1 MISRTSTNLPST
13 PTSRWSGRR
22 SSRCGALLL
31 SATVTLG
38 LVAIPTIAGAS
49 SFPAVAASTCSRIST
64 ASVAAIVGHP
74 VPAGTFSANKVK
86 ASKADDEISA
96 VVTSCL
102 YGSAKSVTALGQDV
116 IIGFEVTSKPVTG
129 SELKQSLSQAEA
141 LKFVFKPY
149 SGLGMKA
156 FYYTF
161 TDSGI
166 AIQGIEA
173 INGTTI
179 YAAALYTK
187 APAAPKLAAL
197 VRLAEKLK

>member
-1 MISRTSTNLPST
+1 MISRTSSKLPTKPASG
-13 PTSRWSGRR
+13 WSGHR
-22 SSRCGALLL
+22 SSRCGALVL

-38 LVAIPTIAGAS
+38 LIAVPTIAGAS
-49 SFPAVAASTCSRIST
+49 SLPAAAASTCAKIST

-74 VPAGTFSANKVK
+74 VPAGTFSLNKLK
-86 ASKADDEISA
+86 PTKADDEISA

-102 YGSAKSVTALGQDV
+102 YGSVKSLTALGQDV
-116 IIGFEVTSKPVTG
+116 VIGFEVTSRPLTG
-129 SELKQSLSQAEA
+129 SELKHSLSQAEV

-166 AIQGIEA
+166 PIQGIEA

-197 VRLAEKLK
+197 VRLAEKL